1 MVLGLFSGGVLV
13 RCVANAPTST
23 SPGTSEPSALDFLLR
38 LGAPLTP
45 VLCGSAPLSGGNGS
59 VIVSV
64 ERRTSSADPQR
75 STGGESATVRKG
87 PTSVYKLNYGRNSCV
102 RERERGRERENKTG
116 PLPEQKRGS
125 VQSKSCGLSASHVGK
140 KVDVVAS
147 PFQLSRGSPQLRWC
161 RKLLGKTALQWSSW
175 HISYWQG
182 FKCARVD
189 LPRDSSSN
197 QAGQG

>member
-38 LGAPLTP
+38 LGAPLAP
-45 VLCGSAPLSGGNGS
+45 VLCGRAPLSGGNGS

-102 RERERGRERENKTG
+102 RERERKGKQNGTTSRTE
-116 PLPEQKRGS
+116 KRF
-125 VQSKSCGLSASHVGK
+125 
-140 KVDVVAS
+140 S
-147 PFQLSRGSPQLRWC
+147 P
-161 RKLLGKTALQWSSW
+161 K
-175 HISYWQG
+175 
-182 FKCARVD
+182 
-189 LPRDSSSN
+189 
-197 QAGQG
+197 

>member
-64 ERRTSSADPQR
+64 ERTSSADPQR

-102 RERERGRERENKTG
+102 RERERERKGKQNGTTSRTE
-116 PLPEQKRGS
+116 KRF
-125 VQSKSCGLSASHVGK
+125 
-140 KVDVVAS
+140 S
-147 PFQLSRGSPQLRWC
+147 P
-161 RKLLGKTALQWSSW
+161 K
-175 HISYWQG
+175 
-182 FKCARVD
+182 
-189 LPRDSSSN
+189 
-197 QAGQG
+197 